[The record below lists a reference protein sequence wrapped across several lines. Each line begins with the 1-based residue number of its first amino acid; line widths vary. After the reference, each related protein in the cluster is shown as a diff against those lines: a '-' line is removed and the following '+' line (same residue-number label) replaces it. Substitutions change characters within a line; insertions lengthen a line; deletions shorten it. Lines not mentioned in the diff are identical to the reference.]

1 MDTDRVLGASL
12 AEENPAELLAEAR
25 RRATLLNAAAQVS
38 RNVSS
43 ILDLD
48 TLLVRTVDIICDEY
62 GFYYAGIFLVET
74 LADNKRWAVLK
85 AGRGKAGRIMIEN
98 HHKLEVGGRSMIGAS
113 TALNEARIALDV
125 GKEAVWF
132 NNPFL
137 PDTRSEMALPLAIGG
152 MIIGALTVQ
161 STAEAA
167 FSAED
172 VSSLQAMADQL
183 AVAINNARLHQ
194 QNAHLFQQAARR
206 AALLQAG
213 AVVSRNITSILDL
226 DDLLNSTV
234 DIICK
239 EYGFYYAG
247 IFLVDNTPDEAGKR
261 WAVLRAGYGEAGRE
275 LIRRGHKLEIGGN
288 SMIGAA
294 TGLNEAR
301 IALDV
306 DAEKVWY
313 PNPVLPKTR
322 SEMALPL
329 IIKGKAIGALS
340 VQSEQE
346 AAFSEDDISSL
357 QMMADQLA
365 VAINNARLLQDLEK
379 ANQELVRTKTFE
391 SIATATGETIHWVGN
406 KAAPIPACVD
416 RTREDFS
423 RFLFVAGDLLSRADA
438 TIKEGPLA
446 QLVIQAGQ
454 HLAQVKPDLAGGV
467 EQLKDKPLKKLQ
479 RMLDV
484 ESVLEDLAIIEE
496 SAATILQIKEDLI
509 GPARRQKWQEADIVQ
524 LVKDNIKS
532 FALSPGT
539 VSYSI
544 DGFIPSVRVDPIQ
557 MERVIINLVK
567 NAMEAMDEQL
577 SPHLFVAIR
586 QENDEFVIVDIAD
599 NGCGIPEEELTKIW
613 LTFHTSKAK
622 KGGTGLGLPAC
633 LQSMERMG
641 GKIDVTSQVGVG
653 STFTLRVPIYRPGD
667 ENKAS

>member
-1 MDTDRVLGASL
+1 MDTERVLGTSL
-12 AEENPAELLAEAR
+12 AEENSAEALAGAS

-38 RNVSS
+38 RNISS
-43 ILDLD
+43 ILDPNE
-48 TLLVRTVDIICDEY
+48 LLSRTVDIICDEY
-62 GFYYAGIFLVET
+62 GFYYAGIFLIET
-74 LADNKRWAVLK
+74 LADDKHWAVLK

-98 HHKLEVGGRSMIGAS
+98 QHKLEVGGRSMIGAC
-113 TALNEARIALDV
+113 TVLNEARIALDV

-152 MIIGALTVQ
+152 EVIGALTVQ

-194 QNAHLFQQAARR
+194 QNAQLFQQAARR

-226 DDLLNSTV
+226 DELLSSTV

-247 IFLVDNTPDEAGKR
+247 IFLVNEAADEAGKY
-261 WAVLRAGYGEAGRE
+261 WAVLRAGHGEAGRE

-301 IALDV
+301 ISLDV
-306 DAEKVWY
+306 DEEKVWY
-313 PNPVLPKTR
+313 PNPLLPKTR

-329 IIKGKAIGALS
+329 IIKSRAIGALT
-340 VQSEQE
+340 VQSEAE
-346 AAFSEDDISSL
+346 AAFSTEDISAL

-406 KAAPIPACVD
+406 KAAPIPACVE
-416 RTREDFS
+416 RTREDLS
-423 RFLFVAGDLLSRADA
+423 RFLYIASQLLSHSDE
-438 TIKEGPLA
+438 TIKSNPLA
-446 QLVIQAGQ
+446 QVVIQAGQ
-454 HLAQVKPDLAGGV
+454 YLANSKPDLATTTA
-467 EQLKDKPLKKLQ
+467 QLKDKPLKKLQ
-479 RMLDV
+479 RMLNI

-496 SAATILQIKEDLI
+496 SAQTILQIKEDLI
-509 GPARRQKWQEADIVQ
+509 GPARYQKWQEADIVQ
-524 LVKDNIKS
+524 VVKDNIKS
-532 FALSPGT
+532 FALPPDAI
-539 VSYSI
+539 SYSI
-544 DGFIPSVRVDPIQ
+544 DGHIPTVRIDPVQ
-557 MERVIINLVK
+557 MGRVIINLVK
-567 NAMEAMDEQL
+567 NSMEAMDNQP

-586 QENDEFVIVDIAD
+586 QENEDFVIVDIAD

-633 LQSMERMG
+633 LQTMERMG

-653 STFTLRVPIYRPGD
+653 STFTLHVPIYRPGD
-667 ENKAS
+667 ENKAA